1 MRRIKPLPLSHIDEA
16 ASIEAAC
23 LGSAWSAE
31 QLADSL
37 GREDFCYLGVFED
50 DVLVGICSYYLVAD
64 EIQIVNLAVKPEF
77 RRRGI
82 GRALLTYI
90 RFDAR
95 IQGCSKILL
104 EYEKGNLAAEALYR
118 TEGFRTVGERR
129 GFYNGTNA
137 VLADLEI

>member
-50 DVLVGICSYYLVAD
+50 DVLAGICSYYLVAD
-64 EIQIVNLAVKPEF
+64 EIQIVNLGGQT
-77 RRRGI
+77 GI
-82 GRALLTYI
+82 PSPRHRP
-90 RFDAR
+90 RF
-95 IQGCSKILL
+95 
-104 EYEKGNLAAEALYR
+104 
-118 TEGFRTVGERR
+118 
-129 GFYNGTNA
+129 
-137 VLADLEI
+137 ADLHPV

>member
-50 DVLVGICSYYLVAD
+50 DVLAGITLLQMKSKSSIWRSNRNSVA
-64 EIQIVNLAVKPEF
+64 
-77 RRRGI
+77 
-82 GRALLTYI
+82 
-90 RFDAR
+90 
-95 IQGCSKILL
+95 
-104 EYEKGNLAAEALYR
+104 AA
-118 TEGFRTVGERR
+118 
-129 GFYNGTNA
+129 
-137 VLADLEI
+137 